1 MKELICLPVWKGIDR
16 GEVYSFVCLCFPAIL
31 GLSGYD
37 SYVKSDVLIAFQNIN
52 LCG

>member
-1 MKELICLPVWKGIDR
+1 MHVWKGRDR
-16 GEVYSFVCLCFPAIL
+16 GEVSILYMYSFYACVL